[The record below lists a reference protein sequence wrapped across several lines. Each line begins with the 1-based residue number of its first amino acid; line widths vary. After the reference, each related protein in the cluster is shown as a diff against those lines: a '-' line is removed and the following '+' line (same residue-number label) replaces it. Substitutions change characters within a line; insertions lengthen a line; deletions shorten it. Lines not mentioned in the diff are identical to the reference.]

1 VSFFALKNLRSANV
15 PRLRLLHNSALVS
28 CRGGPLTRSTR
39 TLVATTPLSGG
50 IQPTSLLTTGKGK
63 FFYADDAGSIAIWV
77 LFARIPIWS
86 VVRSIA
92 ADPYSAKPAMNIL
105 IVDDT
110 ALVRLI
116 LKRNLMALGVREEEI
131 FQAEDGEKGLA
142 CFKTFGCR
150 GIVTDL
156 RMPVMDGVTFVQEVR
171 KLDSQVPIIMLT
183 SANEREEVMAA
194 VESGVTDYLIK
205 PPTAAAMQKKLL
217 KMLAQI
223 EASRVDPANAVA
235 AAVNGQVLR

>member
-1 VSFFALKNLRSANV
+1 
-15 PRLRLLHNSALVS
+15 
-28 CRGGPLTRSTR
+28 
-39 TLVATTPLSGG
+39 
-50 IQPTSLLTTGKGK
+50 
-63 FFYADDAGSIAIWV
+63 
-77 LFARIPIWS
+77 
-86 VVRSIA
+86 
-92 ADPYSAKPAMNIL
+92 MNIL

-142 CFKTFGCR
+142 CFKAFGCC

-205 PPTAAAMQKKLL
+205 PPTAAAMQKKLV

-223 EASRVDPANAVA
+223 EASRIDPANAVA
-235 AAVNGQVLR
+235 TAVNGRVLS